1 MQHEP
6 YQDLHPEV
14 PCPAC
19 EGAGFFGNGPY
30 VEFCAYCHGTGV
42 MIDESVTLT
51 GVERKPLGRER
62 RKAPRRPKISG
73 GDPDPF

>member
-1 MQHEP
+1 MPHDL

-14 PCPAC
+14 PCPTC

-42 MIDESVTLT
+42 IIDESITVTEP
-51 GVERKPLGRER
+51 ERKPMQRER
-62 RKAPRRPKISG
+62 RKERRYHRTSEET
-73 GDPDPF
+73 PDLF

>member
-14 PCPAC
+14 PCPTC

-42 MIDESVTLT
+42 IVDESVTPND
-51 GVERKPLGRER
+51 VKRKPVARER
-62 RKAPRRPKISG
+62 PKEQRRARTSD
-73 GDPDPF
+73 GDSVPF

>member
-14 PCPAC
+14 PCPTC
-19 EGAGFFGNGPY
+19 DGAGFFGNGPY

-42 MIDESVTLT
+42 IIDESVILPNPK
-51 GVERKPLGRER
+51 RKPVGRER
-62 RKAPRRPKISG
+62 RKVPRLARASD
-73 GDPDPF
+73 GDSVPF

>member
-30 VEFCAYCHGTGV
+30 VEFCAYCRGTRV
-42 MIDESVTLT
+42 IIDENVTLT
-51 GVERKPLGRER
+51 KPKRKPLSRER
-62 RKAPRRPKISG
+62 RKTTRQAKVSG
-73 GDPDPF
+73 EDSVPF